1 MYTSRDTF
9 KMAAI
14 ACMSTSASTLPRPH
28 PRLTQSTVKRDGSNT
43 TETEVDLLSDSS
55 SEEVNPDRF
64 LDLFPHQNWCTYTSV
79 MNTYTT
85 ASGYSIILIFFSPI
99 DLLYYTGLSKWE
111 QLFAVFMLVKPDQIN
126 ITTISTLSP
135 FQQLLIRLHFKFIWA
150 RCGLTHHSIVSCI
163 FSRVLWCAIC

>member
-99 DLLYYTGLSKWE
+99 DLLYYTGLIVNENSSLLSSCLLNLTRLISLQY
-111 QLFAVFMLVKPDQIN
+111 QLC
-126 ITTISTLSP
+126 
-135 FQQLLIRLHFKFIWA
+135 LHF
-150 RCGLTHHSIVSCI
+150 SSC
-163 FSRVLWCAIC
+163 